1 MLRVNFCYYQT
12 VIAYTISHTV
22 WKLISLCLTIFPKE
36 NIEKFRE
43 INILMEMH
51 SKMVLQ
57 IALCGIFAQICAKM
71 TIAKVED

>member
-1 MLRVNFCYYQT
+1 MNIQPT
-12 VIAYTISHTV
+12 HTCTYN
-22 WKLISLCLTIFPKE
+22 KDICLTIFPKE